1 MFITNVKLTIYDI
14 KFVRKIGYAY
24 FHFKITDIFT
34 TNIIQNSTAENNEIL
49 YNITFMKLLIQFIV
63 FIKNVSLVPELYTLR
78 RLHKER
84 FFVCLQGD
92 YRVDAKITDTNTGEE
107 VACYHVE
114 VSATQPP
121 CSGFLCNIFG

>member
-1 MFITNVKLTIYDI
+1 MYVNSDMHIFIYNHRYFYYQSNP
-14 KFVRKIGYAY
+14 KFYCRNQRSALQYY
-24 FHFKITDIFT
+24 
-34 TNIIQNSTAENNEIL
+34 
-49 YNITFMKLLIQFIV
+49 FMKLLIQFIV
-63 FIKNVSLVPELYTLR
+63 FIMNVSSVSELYTLR